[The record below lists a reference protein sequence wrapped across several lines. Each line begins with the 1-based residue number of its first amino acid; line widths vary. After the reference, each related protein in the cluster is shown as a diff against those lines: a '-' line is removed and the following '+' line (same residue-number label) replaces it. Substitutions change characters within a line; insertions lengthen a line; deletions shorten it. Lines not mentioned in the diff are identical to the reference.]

1 VEKYKREIKKL
12 QEEVLLMRRSADA
25 INRSRDLTLDMDGYY
40 EEKIEL
46 MRREMEAV
54 YADNENLS
62 KMCERYGR
70 DAREAAKELKK
81 WREKAMELMKARSE
95 DTSLLSE

>member
-1 VEKYKREIKKL
+1 
-12 QEEVLLMRRSADA
+12 MRRSADA

-62 KMCERYGR
+62 KMC
-70 DAREAAKELKK
+70 
-81 WREKAMELMKARSE
+81 
-95 DTSLLSE
+95 